1 MIRDAEHDDA
11 TIAAVATPPGP
22 AGLAVVRVSGAD
34 ALGVGRRVTSLP
46 AAAWAADAGHRA
58 RLAEVRRPGGGEAL
72 DQVLVLPMHG
82 PGTYTGEDAVE
93 FFCHGGAVPA
103 SLVLEACLA
112 AGARQAGPGE
122 FTRRAFLNGRLS
134 LDQAEAVADLIHA
147 EDRLAARAA
156 LARLRGGLRA
166 QVEAVE
172 RPLLDLLAE
181 LEGSLEF
188 SEHEPADVPP
198 ARTAA
203 VLDAAV
209 AAVERLLADADAG
222 RRVRDGVR
230 TVLAGPVNAGKSTL
244 FNTLLGRER
253 ALVDADAG
261 TTRDVVTARLELEG
275 LTFRLHDTAGLRD
288 AAGRVEAAG
297 IARTREALAGADLVL
312 WLRPLDDPAVPDPPE
327 TDAPVLTLA
336 TRCDLAPRAAAP
348 AGALR
353 ISSRTGEG
361 LDELRA
367 AMVRIAGAERMHEV
381 ARAGHAL
388 ARRHRERLRDARD
401 ALAELRGMVAAGA
414 PDEVTASLL
423 TPPLRSLGEVTGR
436 VFSERLLGEV
446 FSKFCVGK

>member
-1 MIRDAEHDDA
+1 MTREAERDDA

-22 AGLAVVRVSGAD
+22 AGLAVVRVSGAR
-34 ALGVGRRVTSLP
+34 ALDVGRRVTTLP
-46 AAAWAADAGHRA
+46 DAAWSAAASHRA
-58 RLAEVRRPGGGEAL
+58 RLAEVRRPGDGEAL

-82 PGTYTGEDAVE
+82 PGTFTGEDAVE

-166 QVEAVE
+166 EVEAVE
-172 RPLLDLLAE
+172 RPLLVLLAD

-198 ARTAA
+198 ARTTA
-203 VLDAAV
+203 VLDEALAALD
-209 AAVERLLADADAG
+209 RLLADADAG

-244 FNTLLGRER
+244 FNTLLGRDR

-275 LTFRLHDTAGLRD
+275 LIFRLHDTAGLRD

-297 IARTREALAGADLVL
+297 IARTREALADADLVL
-312 WLRPLDDPAVPDPPE
+312 WLRALDDPEAPDPPE
-327 TDAPVLTLA
+327 TGAPVLILA
-336 TRCDLAPRAAAP
+336 TRSDLAPRGAAP
-348 AGALR
+348 PGALR

-367 AMVRIAGAERMHEV
+367 AMIRAASADRMHEV
-381 ARAGHAL
+381 ARTGRAL

-401 ALAELRGMVAAGA
+401 ALAELRDLVAEGVS
-414 PDEVTASLL
+414 DEVTASLL